1 VIKNLCLAR
10 VSRFLDEQGDGNRG
24 TGAGTKNFA
33 AFPAGQFA
41 GCPLISPQIEHID
54 GGKFFFQFMAET
66 VRRVAVQPRAIGNKT
81 ENALVADA
89 IRSPAEGPD
98 IGIIQAVFVGG
109 GGVGYIS
116 RFNACIQIRIF
127 QILVVVVGVVLPYG
141 IGRIADND
149 ADIPAFLFFYA
160 LGIFR
165 KANIYFPIIL
175 IHLKSIRQANAGKRL
190 IRLSGHAV
198 IGFLNVDCRNVI
210 GQQHNFVGMQLIPIF
225 QGQHVRRD
233 ESAFHHADGERPG
246 SREGVKNMNALI
258 LEAATK
264 VFLQRLVRTADNEI
278 HHLNRRVDDAEAFHH
293 LGKRRLEEL
302 VIQLHN
308 ELLPGGGVIDAFYP
322 FPDAGVKAFQRI
334 KVFFQSLPFQ
344 YVQNALHG
352 LRNRI
357 VFRKGV
363 AFKQRIK
370 NRFGN
375 DMLRQHFNGLFPV
388 NGRVQVA
395 T

>member
-1 VIKNLCLAR
+1 
-10 VSRFLDEQGDGNRG
+10 
-24 TGAGTKNFA
+24 
-33 AFPAGQFA
+33 
-41 GCPLISPQIEHID
+41 
-54 GGKFFFQFMAET
+54 
-66 VRRVAVQPRAIGNKT
+66 
-81 ENALVADA
+81 
-89 IRSPAEGPD
+89 
-98 IGIIQAVFVGG
+98 
-109 GGVGYIS
+109 
-116 RFNACIQIRIF
+116 
-127 QILVVVVGVVLPYG
+127 
-141 IGRIADND
+141 
-149 ADIPAFLFFYA
+149 
-160 LGIFR
+160 
-165 KANIYFPIIL
+165 
-175 IHLKSIRQANAGKRL
+175 
-190 IRLSGHAV
+190 
-198 IGFLNVDCRNVI
+198 
-210 GQQHNFVGMQLIPIF
+210 MQLITIL
-225 QGQHVRRD
+225 QGQYVRRD
-233 ESAFHHADGERPG
+233 ESAFHHADGERP
-246 SREGVKNMNALI
+246 SPREGVKNMDALI
-258 LEAATK
+258 LETATK
-264 VFLQRLVRTADNEI
+264 VFLQRLVRAADDEI

-308 ELLPGGGVIDAFYP
+308 ELLPGGGVIYAFYP

-395 T
+395 A